1 MRTDKVDKSNKLS
14 VDISNLDIG
23 YNKQTILS
31 DINLQIPQGECWAII
46 GPSGSGKTTLFKTI
60 TTLIKPL
67 KGNLKLLNL
76 DIDHKSNIDQ
86 LRGKIGYIPQNLG
99 LISNL
104 NVKENILAGAIG
116 RLSIFQS
123 IFGIFPED
131 EHINTLEIMEQLKI
145 DHLANKDIRLISGGE
160 KRRVAIARS
169 LLHNPQLLVADELLS
184 ELDPL
189 TVKLVM
195 NQIKSL
201 KNQSNT
207 TIILIE
213 HNIDIASKYADVIVV
228 VNDGKIISKFPSN
241 QTSKINEIKELI
253 TL

>member
-1 MRTDKVDKSNKLS
+1 MLGHYRS
-14 VDISNLDIG
+14 
-23 YNKQTILS
+23 
-31 DINLQIPQGECWAII
+31 
-46 GPSGSGKTTLFKTI
+46 SGSGKTTLFKTI

-123 IFGIFPED
+123 IFGIFPEV

-241 QTSKINEIKELI
+241 ETSKINEIKELI

>member
-1 MRTDKVDKSNKLS
+1 M
-14 VDISNLDIG
+14 
-23 YNKQTILS
+23 
-31 DINLQIPQGECWAII
+31 
-46 GPSGSGKTTLFKTI
+46 
-60 TTLIKPL
+60 
-67 KGNLKLLNL
+67 
-76 DIDHKSNIDQ
+76 
-86 LRGKIGYIPQNLG
+86 
-99 LISNL
+99 
-104 NVKENILAGAIG
+104 
-116 RLSIFQS
+116 
-123 IFGIFPED
+123 
-131 EHINTLEIMEQLKI
+131 
-145 DHLANKDIRLISGGE
+145 
-160 KRRVAIARS
+160 
-169 LLHNPQLLVADELLS
+169 VADELLS

-241 QTSKINEIKELI
+241 ETSKINEIKELI

>member
-1 MRTDKVDKSNKLS
+1 
-14 VDISNLDIG
+14 
-23 YNKQTILS
+23 
-31 DINLQIPQGECWAII
+31 
-46 GPSGSGKTTLFKTI
+46 
-60 TTLIKPL
+60 
-67 KGNLKLLNL
+67 
-76 DIDHKSNIDQ
+76 
-86 LRGKIGYIPQNLG
+86 
-99 LISNL
+99 
-104 NVKENILAGAIG
+104 
-116 RLSIFQS
+116 
-123 IFGIFPED
+123 
-131 EHINTLEIMEQLKI
+131 MEQLKI

-160 KRRVAIARS
+160 RRVAIARS

-241 QTSKINEIKELI
+241 ETFKINEIKELI